1 MAKYTLQ
8 NDLNIFDFVLL
19 GIASP
24 ENQYV
29 LVNSVNHQ
37 LNLFLELDQVLK
49 IGTKQGRLFDFSVY
63 GFTDENMGLEYFL
76 LPNKSN
82 YQPKSSAGKSN
93 DLFASIHQQVE
104 EAALLVPELPH
115 TNYFLI
121 LKGESAFHEQY
132 EVFKSLKKVTAIH
145 QVHEIIPERLASK
158 NHLVF

>member
-29 LVNSVNHQ
+29 LVNAVNFD
-37 LNLFLELDQVLK
+37 LCISLELHQVLK
-49 IGTKQGRLFDFSVY
+49 ISQKHGRLFDFSLY
-63 GFTDENMGLEYFL
+63 GFVDEDMGLEYYL

-82 YQPKSSAGKSN
+82 YQPKTGNEKPN
-93 DLFASIHQQVE
+93 DLFASSNQQVE

-132 EVFKSLKKVTAIH
+132 EIFKYLKKVHGIQ
-145 QVHEIIPERLASK
+145 QVHEIIPERLPSK